1 MHRGMKGSPRDI
13 RLRLPEDND
22 LNVLGKMRED
32 TELQNLLLAYPEQR
46 SSDDLYRWLERRRS
60 EPGGTFLVIADTGTN
75 ECLGYA
81 QIADVH
87 GKGRYGALG
96 IALAD
101 AARGAGVGHAAVQL
115 LLEHAREKMELRK
128 IELEVMATNHRAISL
143 YRKVGFEDVGV
154 RRKHYYDGTVWH
166 DVLVMEVFL
175 GDARK

>member
-1 MHRGMKGSPRDI
+1 MKVSPRDI
-13 RLRLPEDND
+13 CLRLPQDND
-22 LNVLGKMRED
+22 LKVLGKMRED
-32 TELQNLLLAYPEQR
+32 TELQNLLLAYPEPR
-46 SSDDLYRWLERRRS
+46 SSGDLNHWLERRRS

-96 IALAD
+96 IALV
-101 AARGAGVGHAAVQL
+101 GAVQGTGVGHTAVQL

-128 IELEVMATNHRAISL
+128 ISLEVMATNHRAVNL

-154 RRKHYYDGTVWH
+154 RRKHYYDGNVWH
-166 DVLVMEVFL
+166 DVLVMEIFL